1 MEVDS
6 HSLIIIT
13 ASTYVPLSCVRCV
26 SCCSIMQLWWSLR
39 GIGEESVQS
48 TVPERETGGALER
61 EGGVMFRWQPH

>member
-6 HSLIIIT
+6 ESLIIIT
-13 ASTYVPLSCVRCV
+13 VSLSCVRCV
-26 SCCSIMQLWWSLR
+26 SCCSIMQLWWPLR